1 MYGRTVS
8 IPCLYLHG
16 NDTGGAEFGSPCAVE
31 CIAPCGT
38 YVIC

>member
-16 NDTGGAEFGSPCAVE
+16 NDTGGADGSPCAVE